1 MAKIL
6 NKTIS
11 PAIRANTI
19 KKITAEADKNK
30 SVKIGLSTGKPFIVA
45 VSWSNKVGLEAIKE
59 KRAEKIIPISRNKP
73 AKTKLITYCAK
84 IVPLKC
90 LSCLASAVPRLAAE
104 KISQQK
110 IIAKRVIIEK
120 LPAKSE
126 APKLTVKRMQ
136 IAVKSLLLS
145 ALKTRSAA
153 ILGEKLL
160 FSTCG
165 SVIGGNCAPQEVQKT
180 LPSRF
185 SSPQTLHFIKIPPKL
200 FCYIKMIT

>member
-59 KRAEKIIPISRNKP
+59 KRAEKSIPISRNKP

-110 IIAKRVIIEK
+110 IIANRVIIEK
-120 LPAKSE
+120 LPAKRE
-126 APKLTVKRMQ
+126 AAKFIVKRMHN
-136 IAVKSLLLS
+136 AVKRLLLS
-145 ALKTRSAA
+145 ALKIRCAAKLGVKLSIGVSVSAT
-153 ILGEKLL
+153 G
-160 FSTCG
+160 
-165 SVIGGNCAPQEVQKT
+165 VNCAPQEVQNIFS
-180 LPSRF
+180 SRF
-185 SSPQTLHFIKIPPKL
+185 SSPHILHFIILPP
-200 FCYIKMIT
+200 